1 MIPMRIG
8 IINDIHGNI
17 YAFERIAAELRSE
30 KLDSII
36 FLGDLVFNGLYPQE
50 CYELL
55 TVLSPDVCI
64 KGNTD
69 SNIEEFPDFSPEN
82 DFERRL
88 YSMIEYTCT
97 RLSSECR
104 DTLASWKISEKHTL
118 DNTEL
123 LFCHGSPWSFKDKL
137 TLTDNDLSPLS
148 DALEDETAA
157 EIICGHT
164 HISEQFNYSGTRITN
179 FGAVGYHYDESDK
192 ARYGI
197 IETGLELHFTF
208 REASYDIE
216 KYKTDIRKQNPI
228 FAEDL
233 LMLLEYGMRK
243 TNEMKYIK

>member
-1 MIPMRIG
+1 MRIG
-8 IINDIHGNI
+8 IISDIHGNI

-50 CYELL
+50 CYDLL
-55 TVLSPDVCI
+55 KLLSPDVCI

-88 YSMIEYTCT
+88 HSMIEYTYT

-104 DTLASWKISEKHTL
+104 DTLASWKISEKHIL

-137 TLTDNDLSPLS
+137 TLADNDLASLS
-148 DALEDETAA
+148 GLLESESA
-157 EIICGHT
+157 EGIICGHT
-164 HISEQFNYSGTRITN
+164 HICEQFIHAGKRISN

-197 IETGLELHFTF
+197 IEIDKTPEFVF

-216 KYKTDIRKQNPI
+216 KYKTDIRKQNPV
-228 FAEDL
+228 FSEDL

-243 TNEMKYIK
+243 TNELKYNK